1 MFATEL
7 LAAPLPQTTSEVLAF
22 HLHLDVL
29 GVIVALIA
37 GYEYGVR
44 RLATHYAPRGE
55 VAVTLTQRIAFYA
68 GIASL
73 FLVSSWPIHDIGS
86 GSLFTFHMIEH
97 LVFGLFAPPLLL
109 GGTPWWL
116 LRVITKPI
124 LPVVRFLTKPLV
136 ALFAFNAML
145 GFIHI
150 PGVVELMLRSEPAHF
165 IIHAV
170 LMLTGLMMWWPVMSP
185 LPELPQL
192 SPFMKMGYLFLQSLV
207 PTIPASFLTLGDNA
221 LYPIYET
228 LPRIWGLSAHS
239 DQVIA
244 GLIMK
249 LGGGLLLWGFIAW
262 VFFSWWN
269 DEHRARAP
277 SRRSSRDR
285 PASGR

>member
-1 MFATEL
+1 MSLIAIQQI
-7 LAAPLPQTTSEVLAF
+7 AAELPQTTSDVLAF

-29 GVIVALIA
+29 GVVLALIV
-37 GYEYGVR
+37 GYEFGLR
-44 RLATHYAPRGE
+44 RLSEHYAPRGE
-55 VAVTLTQRIAFYA
+55 VVVSRRQRIAFYA

-73 FLVSSWPIHDIGS
+73 LLVSSWPIHDIGE
-86 GSLFTFHMIEH
+86 GSLFMFHMVEH
-97 LVFGLFAPPLLL
+97 MAFGLVAPPLLL
-109 GGTPWWL
+109 AGTPWWL
-116 LRVITKPI
+116 MRVITKPI
-124 LPVVRFLTKPLV
+124 LPLVRLLTRPMV

-145 GFIHI
+145 GIIHI
-150 PGVVELMLRSEPAHF
+150 PGVVELMLRSELAHF
-165 IIHAV
+165 LIHTV
-170 LMLTGLMMWWPVMSP
+170 LLGTGLMMWWPVMSP

-221 LYPIYET
+221 LYPIDET
-228 LPRIWGLSAHS
+228 LPRVWGLSAHS

-269 DEHRARAP
+269 EEQRYGAV
-277 SRRSSRDR
+277 DR
-285 PASGR
+285 PTVTGRT